1 MVPLQGLRY
10 LRLPRSGH
18 YHGFGLVT
26 CAGDHPAR
34 WGRTPELSAV
44 GHDHAAGGIG
54 QPNFPRHVAVAG
66 RRDRVRDV
74 RGSRI
79 DQGWRHRR
87 SPYRRNRVSGER
99 FESQRPMSV
108 AADPLEPRVL
118 LRRMF
123 DAAIAS
129 AQPSLCVPPH
139 LPAPPRGRFI
149 VIGAG
154 KASAAMARAV
164 EESWSGPLSGLV
176 VTRYG
181 YAVPCE
187 RIDIV
192 EAAHPVPD
200 AAGMH
205 AAQRMLEK
213 VVGLTEDDLVL
224 CLISGGGSAL
234 LPLPA
239 AGLTLDLKQAVSRAL
254 LASGATISEMNCVR
268 RHLSAIKGGRLAAAC
283 HPARVLTLLI
293 SDVPGDRPIDI
304 ASGPTAA
311 DPTTCNDALAIARRY
326 GIELPPPPAETPE
339 SGRGASGN
347 PARPALAHSTV
358 RMIATPQMALEAAA
372 RVARAAG
379 IAPSIPADPAAGAA
393 RDVGKVLAGIAL
405 QVAERNQPFQAP
417 CILLSGGET
426 TVTVRGNGR
435 GGRNVEYLLSL
446 AIALEGHVR
455 IHALAGDTDGVDGQ
469 EEIAGPDLG
478 PDSLDRARRLGLNP
492 QHMLGNN
499 DAHSFFSAL
508 DDSVI
513 TGPTLTNVNDF
524 RAILIE

>member
-1 MVPLQGLRY
+1 M
-10 LRLPRSGH
+10 
-18 YHGFGLVT
+18 
-26 CAGDHPAR
+26 
-34 WGRTPELSAV
+34 
-44 GHDHAAGGIG
+44 I
-54 QPNFPRHVAVAG
+54 
-66 RRDRVRDV
+66 
-74 RGSRI
+74 
-79 DQGWRHRR
+79 
-87 SPYRRNRVSGER
+87 
-99 FESQRPMSV
+99 
-108 AADPLEPRVL
+108 
-118 LRRMF
+118 

-129 AQPSLCVPPH
+129 AQPALCIPPH
-139 LPAPPRGRFI
+139 LPAAPPGRVI

-154 KASAAMARAV
+154 KASAAMAQAV
-164 EESWSGPLSGLV
+164 ERNWRGELSGLV

-181 YAVPCE
+181 YAVPCRQIE
-187 RIDIV
+187 IV

-205 AAQRMLEK
+205 AAMRMLEL
-213 VVGLTEDDLVL
+213 VAHLHEDDLVL

-239 AGLTLDLKQAVSRAL
+239 KGLTLDMKQNVSRAL
-254 LASGATISEMNCVR
+254 LASGAAISEINCVR

-293 SDVPGDRPIDI
+293 SDVPGDRPVDI
-304 ASGPTAA
+304 ASGPTVA
-311 DPTTCNDALAIARRY
+311 DPTTSADALNIVRRY
-326 GIELPPPPAETPE
+326 GIALPQAVLELLE
-339 SGRGASGN
+339 SGRGESVKPGDPRLARAS
-347 PARPALAHSTV
+347 ARN
-358 RMIATPQMALEAAA
+358 IATPQMALEAAA
-372 RVARAAG
+372 AVARDAG
-379 IAPSIPADPAAGAA
+379 MAVHILSDAIEGEA

-405 QVAERNQPFQAP
+405 QVAERNQPFAAP

-426 TVTVRGNGR
+426 TVTVRGNGH

-446 AIALEGHVR
+446 AIALEGHAR

-469 EEIAGPDLG
+469 EEIAGAYLG
-478 PDSLDRARRLGLNP
+478 PDSLERARVLRLKP
-492 QHMLGNN
+492 KDMLGNN